1 MTLASI
7 LSSKVRAEIFRHLFG
22 LGGAE
27 VHLRD
32 LARRSGLSPATVR
45 QDVRKLQG
53 MDLVHSRRDGNRVYY
68 KANDAH
74 PLYIE
79 IHRMV
84 VKTSGLAE
92 VLRRRLESEDIR
104 VAFVFG
110 SVAEGTERAESDVDL
125 CVIGTATLKDLSSRL
140 AGIDGEIAREVNP
153 FCLTPGEYRRR
164 VRAKDH
170 FLTNVLSSPRLF
182 VRGTEHDLETMG

>member
-22 LGGAE
+22 LGRAE
-27 VHLRD
+27 IHLRD

-53 MDLVHSRRDGNRVYY
+53 MDLVLSRRDGNRVYY
-68 KANDAH
+68 KANYAH
-74 PLYIE
+74 PLYTE
-79 IHRMV
+79 IHGIV

-125 CVIGTATLKDLSSRL
+125 CVIGTASLKDLASRL
-140 AGIDGEIAREVNP
+140 AGIDDEIAREVNP
-153 FCLTPGEYRRR
+153 FCLTPGEYNRR
-164 VRAKDH
+164 VKAKDH
-170 FLTNVLSSPRLF
+170 FLTNVFNSPKLF